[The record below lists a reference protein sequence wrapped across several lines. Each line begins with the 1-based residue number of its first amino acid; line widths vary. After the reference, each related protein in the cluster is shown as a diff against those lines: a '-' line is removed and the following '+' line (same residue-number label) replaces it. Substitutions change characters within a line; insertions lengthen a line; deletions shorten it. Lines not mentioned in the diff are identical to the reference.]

1 MQSRRSLSV
10 FGNRLG
16 SSYLRKRI
24 LAAVLVFFVVY
35 IINFILP
42 RLEPGNVVASLA
54 SSELLPAQR
63 EQILSILGI
72 NKPLSQQFEIYV
84 EQTFGSFPPNF
95 GVSFSYYPL
104 SVWTVVTA
112 ALPWTLLLVG
122 VSQIFAWTGGVL
134 AGAWLAWHRGSKID
148 SFFFGI
154 SNFMWGVP
162 SYWLA
167 TILIYVFAIKYHLFP
182 AALVATG
189 QVTGLSQAEILD
201 VLSHSFLPILT
212 LVILNLPLYMLV
224 MRNSMV
230 NVLDE
235 DFMMAAES
243 RGLKTRTL
251 VLGHAARNALLPSV
265 TNLALSFG
273 AILSG
278 AYLVEIIFSYPGMG
292 FLIEQAAIYRD
303 YPLLEGIFLFSS
315 ILVILANI
323 VADIAY
329 VFLDPR
335 VEY

>member
-1 MQSRRSLSV
+1 MQKARLTARFS
-10 FGNRLG
+10 GRLG
-16 SSYLRKRI
+16 SSYLKKRI

-35 IINFILP
+35 VINFILP

-54 SSELLPAQR
+54 SSELLPKQR
-63 EQILSILGI
+63 EEIITMLGI
-72 NKPLSQQFEIYV
+72 NKPLWQQFEIYLQ
-84 EQTFGSFPPNF
+84 QTFGSFPPNF

-104 SVWTVVTA
+104 SVWTVVSA

-122 VSQIFAWTGGVL
+122 VSQALAWTGGVF
-134 AGAWLAWHRGSKID
+134 AGAWLAWHKGSKID
-148 SFFFGI
+148 SSMFGL

-167 TILIYVFAIKYHLFP
+167 TILVYVFAIKYRLFP
-182 AALVATG
+182 AALVASG
-189 QVTGLSQAEILD
+189 QVTGLSQSAVLD
-201 VLSHSFLPILT
+201 VLGHSFLPILT

-224 MRNSMV
+224 MRNSMI

-235 DFMMAAES
+235 DFMMAAEA

-251 VLGHAARNALLPSV
+251 ILRHAARNALLPSV

-303 YPLLEGIFLFSS
+303 YPLLEGIFFFSA

-323 VADIAY
+323 VADVAY